1 MKSALLI
8 AAFILLIRVPFLNQ
22 AVQGDD
28 VYYLAS
34 ATHAQIDPAH
44 PNHVHYIFEGRDVDF
59 RGYPHPPLNAWCLAA
74 LIAIF
79 GAVKEIPFHAAYIG
93 FSLFAAAAMMSLSRR
108 FSPHPLWATLLFL
121 STPVFVINGSSFES
135 DIPFVAFWLAGV
147 AAFVKGSDGDSRLWL
162 GTAGIALGLAA
173 LTSPQALFAVP
184 VLAFYDRRRWLTIAS
199 PILAFVGW
207 QLFEYVTGG
216 QIPFLV
222 AAGYVQSYG
231 LERLAAKLRIATALT
246 VHLFYLIWPI
256 LLGAGIIFRRN
267 DKPRSESWF
276 LVAWIVLFFLCS
288 VAVFPAGS
296 ARYLLPLAAPA
307 ALLISRL
314 PTVFL
319 KTGFAVQLTLSLLLA
334 TVNYQH
340 WDANRQFARSLAG
353 EAERHRVWVNA
364 EWSLRFYFEE
374 LGGRPV
380 LENQQIPPGDLLVS
394 SALAYPVPLL
404 HGGSSPV
411 LLRSQEIRPRVPLR
425 TVGLETGSAYSSMER
440 GFYPFGISAGVIDRL
455 RAEVLVRKQATTS
468 YVDFADSHA
477 DDQIAAGIYAAD
489 GNPWRWMAKSAT
501 VILKAPPT
509 PTPVEVH
516 LYIPNAAKA
525 RSVMLTIDG
534 TIVASQ
540 TYAAPGTYT
549 IRTAPQTGTVLTIEV
564 DKSFTVP
571 TDHRELGIILTG
583 AGYKM

>member
-8 AAFILLIRVPFLNQ
+8 AALVLLIRLPFLNQ

-34 ATHAQIDPAH
+34 ATHAQIDPVY

-79 GAVKEIPFHAAYIG
+79 GAVKEIPFHAAYIV
-93 FSLFAAAAMMSLSRR
+93 FSLLAAAAMMSMARR

-147 AAFVKGSDGDSRLWL
+147 AAFVKGSDTNNRFWL
-162 GTAGIALGLAA
+162 GAASVALGLAA

-184 VLAFYDRRRWLTIAS
+184 VLAAYDRRRWLTIAS
-199 PILAFVGW
+199 PIFAFVGW
-207 QLFEYVTGG
+207 QLFEYGTGG

-231 LERLAAKLRIATALT
+231 LERFAAKLRIGTALS
-246 VHLFYLIWPI
+246 VHLLYLIWPI
-256 LLGAGIIFRRN
+256 LLGAGTIFRHTH
-267 DKPRSESWF
+267 KPRPESWF
-276 LVAWIVLFFLCS
+276 LVAWIAIFFVCS
-288 VAVFPAGS
+288 VVVFPAGS
-296 ARYLLPLAAPA
+296 ARYLLPVAAPA

-314 PTVFL
+314 PTIFL
-319 KTGFAVQLTLSLLLA
+319 KTGFALQLVLSMLLA

-340 WDANRQFARSLAG
+340 WGANRQFARSLTA
-353 EAERHRVWVNA
+353 EAERHRIWVNA
-364 EWSLRFYFEE
+364 EWSLRFYLEE
-374 LGGRPV
+374 LGALPV
-380 LENQQIPPGDLLVS
+380 LENQQIPPGDLLVT

-404 HGGSSPV
+404 HGGSSAV
-411 LLRSQEIRPRVPLR
+411 LLRSQEIRPRIPLR

-440 GFYPFGISAGVIDRL
+440 GFYPFGISNGVIDRL
-455 RAEVLVRKQATTS
+455 RAEVLVQKQATRS
-468 YVDFADSHA
+468 FLDFATPAA
-477 DDQIAAGIYAAD
+477 DEQIAAGIYAAD

-501 VILKAPPT
+501 VFFKAPLT
-509 PTPVEVH
+509 PAPIEVRF
-516 LYIPNAAKA
+516 YIPDAATA
-525 RSVMLTIDG
+525 RTVVLTLDG
-534 TIVASQ
+534 TVIATQS
-540 TYAAPGTYT
+540 YRGPGTYT
-549 IRTAPQTGTVLTIEV
+549 LRTAPQSGTVLTISL
-564 DKSFTVP
+564 DKSFTVR
-571 TDHRELGIILTG
+571 TDHRELGVILSG
-583 AGYKM
+583 AGYKL